1 MDINELEKSFTSLQE
16 VNDGQFRTIVDL
28 KKQLEAV
35 KTENQALKKQ
45 LSEQTGA
52 VNNIS
57 PVQNGNNISDEHL
70 ICITQLELLKN
81 NAVTRELTFEETKKV
96 QIFTD
101 ILDKIKKNNSTADQF
116 SAEKLP
122 VEDLLRLVEG
132 GMGDIAN

>member
-1 MDINELEKSFTSLQE
+1 MKTIEDLEKSFVDLQE
-16 VNDGQFRTIVDL
+16 VNDSQFRTIIDL
-28 KKQLEAV
+28 KKQIDALKA
-35 KTENQALKKQ
+35 ENQALKIQ
-45 LSEQTGA
+45 Q
-52 VNNIS
+52 
-57 PVQNGNNISDEHL
+57 PNGNNFVAVQGNDNDISDEHL

-101 ILDKIKKNNSTADQF
+101 VLEKIKKNNKAANEF

-132 GMGDIAN
+132 GSGGNVN